1 MHLLITA
8 GNTHTPIDQVRVITN
23 VFTGRT
29 GATIAAV
36 AYKRGHSVTFVTSH
50 PHVLAELNVPAA
62 DEPRWHLHTYRT
74 FRELEDLLATLIPG
88 GSFDA
93 ILHAAAVSDY
103 QVEGAYLPAPE
114 GGWQKIVAGKIPSS
128 YPELWLRLTPTPKL
142 IDRFRS
148 AWHFRGWLVKFKLEV
163 GRSEEELL
171 AIAEQSR
178 HQSRADLIVA
188 NRFEDHTRYAWL
200 GPLQGRY
207 CRLERAE
214 LPQRL
219 CQALEELH
227 AQRSA
232 TSLSHSVVPAEPFSS
247 C

>member
-29 GATIAAV
+29 GAAIAAA
-36 AYKRGHSVTFVTSH
+36 AYERGHHVTLVTSH
-50 PHVLAELNVPAA
+50 PHVLTEFAVPTTE
-62 DEPRWHLHTYRT
+62 EPRWHLHTYRT
-74 FRELEDLLATLIPG
+74 FDELEHRLAELIPG

-103 QVEGAYLPAPE
+103 QVEGAYRPSPQ
-114 GGWQKIVAGKIPSS
+114 GPWQKITAAKIPSS
-128 YPELWLRLTPTPKL
+128 YPEVWLRLTPTPKL

-178 HQSRADLIVA
+178 RQSQADLIVA
-188 NRFEDHTRYAWL
+188 NRLEDLDRYAWL
-200 GPLQGRY
+200 GPLHGRY
-207 CRLERAE
+207 CRLLRSE

-219 CQALEELH
+219 CQTLEELH
-227 AQRSA
+227 HSRPSA
-232 TSLSHSVVPAEPFSS
+232 DSP
-247 C
+247 

>member
-29 GATIAAV
+29 GAAIAAA
-36 AYKRGHSVTFVTSH
+36 AYARGHSVTLVTSH
-50 PHVLAELNVPAA
+50 PHVLAELPVPATE
-62 DEPRWHLHTYRT
+62 EPRWHLHTYRT
-74 FRELEDLLATLIPG
+74 FDELEHRLATLIPG
-88 GSFDA
+88 GAFDA

-103 QVEGAYLPAPE
+103 QVEGAYLPSPE
-114 GGWQKIVAGKIPSS
+114 GPWQKITAGKIPSS

-148 AWHFRGWLVKFKLEV
+148 AWRFRGWLVKFKLEV
-163 GRSEEELL
+163 GRSVEELL

-178 HQSRADLIVA
+178 RQSQADLIVA
-188 NRFEDHTRYAWL
+188 NRLEDLDCYAWL

-219 CQALEELH
+219 CHALEELH
-227 AQRSA
+227 RANP
-232 TSLSHSVVPAEPFSS
+232 TTDTL
-247 C
+247 

>member
-29 GATIAAV
+29 GAAIAAA
-36 AYKRGHSVTFVTSH
+36 AYARGHSVTLVTSH
-50 PHVLAELNVPAA
+50 PHVLTEFAVPTTE
-62 DEPRWHLHTYRT
+62 EPRWHLHTYRT
-74 FRELEDLLATLIPG
+74 FRELERLLAALIPG
-88 GSFDA
+88 GAFDA

-103 QVEGAYLPAPE
+103 QVEGAYLPSPE
-114 GGWQKIVAGKIPSS
+114 GPWQKITAGKIPSS

-148 AWHFRGWLVKFKLEV
+148 AWRFRGWLVKFKLEV
-163 GRSEEELL
+163 GRSDEELL

-178 HQSRADLIVA
+178 RQSQADLIVA
-188 NRFEDHTRYAWL
+188 NRLEDLTRYAWL

-214 LPQRL
+214 LPHRL
-219 CQALEELH
+219 CHALEELH
-227 AQRSA
+227 HARPA
-232 TSLSHSVVPAEPFSS
+232 TDAI
-247 C
+247 